1 MIEENSPERSRV
13 ADSTKSKIIKAGVAA
28 LEIGSLILASC
39 GPAKATEKVTPT
51 GESVDPAKTLTV
63 EPLVQTEVFTQT
75 PTETATPESI
85 ETALSTEAEHI
96 TTPDILLIG
105 DSMFALTKIP
115 TMLEAKLKAAGY
127 QVEFV
132 GDKYSYGN
140 TTPADGLG
148 GFNSL
153 TMWRQLTGE
162 DPEWNKSHDANTWYE
177 LKGTTEEK
185 HFLEHI
191 PDIVILDL
199 GSNDAL
205 NLAAGGYDTPEN
217 YLEHMTAIIRYL
229 QSKNPNVM
237 VVMSKL
243 NPGFDAKYNANVPIF
258 NKVID
263 QLVVSTPTETSKV
276 VTTRDLGSDWKSEDL
291 RDIVHPSDSGQEKKT
306 QAVFDALVDNG
317 LAPIHPLP

>member
-13 ADSTKSKIIKAGVAA
+13 PDSTKSKIIKAGIAT
-28 LEIGSLILASC
+28 LEIGALILAGC
-39 GPAKATEKVTPT
+39 GPAEATEKVTPT
-51 GESVDPAKTLTV
+51 GESVDPVKTLTV
-63 EPLVQTEVFTQT
+63 EPPVQTEVFTQT
-75 PTETATPESI
+75 PTRTETPKPT
-85 ETALSTEAEHI
+85 ETERI

-115 TMLEAKLKAAGY
+115 TMLEAELKANGY

-132 GDKYSYGN
+132 GDKYSYEN
-140 TTPADGLG
+140 TTPTDGLG

-162 DPEWNKSHDANTWYE
+162 DPEWNKSHDANTWFE
-177 LKGTTEEK
+177 LNGTKLEK
-185 HFLEHI
+185 HFSEHI

-237 VVMSKL
+237 VVVSKL
-243 NPGFDAKYNANVPIF
+243 NPGFDVKYNANVPIF

-291 RDIVHPSDSGQEKKT
+291 RDIVHPSTSGQEKKT
-306 QAVFDALVDNG
+306 QAVFEALVDNG
-317 LAPIHPLP
+317 FVGTK

>member
-1 MIEENSPERSRV
+1 LIIDLGWQGDYYKSYHMENIRKV
-13 ADSTKSKIIKAGVAA
+13 GIAA
-28 LEIGSLILASC
+28 LEIGSLILAAC
-39 GPAKATEKVTPT
+39 GPAKATETATPT
-51 GESVDPAKTLTV
+51 RDTGSTKTFTVDPPT
-63 EPLVQTEVFTQT
+63 QTETFT
-75 PTETATPESI
+75 PTEPPVATETFAPLI
-85 ETALSTEAEHI
+85 ETAKSTEAERM

-115 TMLEAKLKAAGY
+115 TMLEAELQVAGY

-132 GDKYSYGN
+132 GDKYSFGN

-153 TMWRQLTGE
+153 LMMRQLTDE
-162 DPEWNKSHDANTWYE
+162 KISAWTE
-177 LKGTTEEK
+177 LNGTKVEK
-185 HFLEHI
+185 HFSEHI

-199 GSNDAL
+199 GTNDAL

-237 VVMSKL
+237 VVVSKL
-243 NPGFDAKYNANVPIF
+243 NPGLDAKYNANVAIF

-276 VTTRDLGSDWKSEDL
+276 VTTRDLGSDWTAADL
-291 RDIVHPSDSGQEKKT
+291 RDVVHPSTSGQEKMT
-306 QAVFDALVDNG
+306 EAYFEALVDNG
-317 LAPIHPLP
+317 FVETK